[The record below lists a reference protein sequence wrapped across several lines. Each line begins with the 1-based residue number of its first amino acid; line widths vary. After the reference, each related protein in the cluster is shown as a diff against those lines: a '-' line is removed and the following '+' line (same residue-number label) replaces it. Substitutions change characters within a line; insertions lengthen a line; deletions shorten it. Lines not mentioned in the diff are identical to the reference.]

1 MTNVPGWPVILNN
14 GTSTKYILYLDYY
27 LKSLISNVPHIL
39 EETRD
44 FVNHIQDLLDRPESS
59 IPVYFNVVGL
69 FPYIPHEE
77 GIEYLK

>member
-1 MTNVPGWPVILNN
+1 MILNN
-14 GTSTKYILYLDYY
+14 GTSTKYILYLDHH
-27 LKSLISNVPHIL
+27 LKSLIPNVPHIL

-44 FVNHIQDLLDRPESS
+44 FVNHIQDLSDLPESS
-59 IPVYFNVVGL
+59 IPVCFNAVGL